1 MTHCQNGVDLMM
13 MMHCHEN
20 VGSLDYWQKIAAST
34 LDVEV
39 VASTLEVEVAAIVE
53 VVEVRGEQHQ
63 KPKVT
68 ETFAAELLK
77 QYLR

>member
-1 MTHCQNGVDLMM
+1 MTHCQNGLDLMILM

-20 VGSLDYWQKIAAST
+20 VGGLDYWQKIAASKV
-34 LDVEV
+34 D
-39 VASTLEVEVAAIVE
+39 VEVAAGSIVQ
-53 VVEVRGEQHQ
+53 VIEVRGEQHQ